1 MNNSNLR
8 KNTNEKK
15 LMTIKFM
22 SIIDMT
28 IVF

>member
-15 LMTIKFM
+15 LMTIKSM